1 VAIPQAGLQYAI
13 AVRNGYKM
21 KSISLYKEKN
31 SILNKLAPE
40 SKILYII
47 IALLLPAITGNKI
60 VSVVFIL
67 CSIFLLLVSKVL
79 KYTLPILGVSGF
91 VLLTVVIIQGL
102 FRAGNVTPV
111 IELGPVI
118 FYKEG
123 LLFALNIVINV
134 LNILLS
140 FCVLILTTK
149 PSDMVENFM
158 RKGFSPRFGYVFI
171 SVFQIIPQM
180 TETMSTIMDAQRSR
194 GMETE
199 GNLFIRIKAFIPLIS
214 PVVMSSL
221 INTKERALAL
231 EVRGFNAKNKKTF
244 LNDEKKSGADKFLQ
258 IFMVLLLLLGIGW
271 RVAGWLK

>member
-1 VAIPQAGLQYAI
+1 
-13 AVRNGYKM
+13 M
-21 KSISLYKEKN
+21 KSISLYEEKG

-47 IALLLPAITGNKI
+47 VALILPIIVGSNI
-60 VSVVFIL
+60 VSMIFIIS
-67 CSIFLLLVSKVL
+67 SICLLLVSKVL
-79 KYTLPILGVSGF
+79 KKTIPILSVSAF

-102 FRAGNVTPV
+102 FRAGNVTPLLT
-111 IELGPVI
+111 LGVVV

-123 LLFALNIVINV
+123 LLFAFDIVVNV

-140 FCVLILTTK
+140 FCVLILATK
-149 PSDMVENFM
+149 PSDMIENFV

-180 TETMSTIMDAQRSR
+180 TDTMATITDAQRSR

-199 GNLFIRIKAFIPLIS
+199 GNLLVRIKAFLPLIL

-244 LNDEKKSGADKFLQ
+244 LNDEKKSSADKYLQ
-258 IFMVLLLLLGIGW
+258 LAMILLLIAGIVW
-271 RVAGWLK
+271 RVVGCLK

>member
-1 VAIPQAGLQYAI
+1 
-13 AVRNGYKM
+13 M
-21 KSISLYKEKN
+21 KSISLYREKN

-47 IALLLPAITGNKI
+47 IALLLPVITGSRI

-67 CSIFLLLVSKVL
+67 CSLCLLLASKVI
-79 KYTLPILGVSGF
+79 KHTLPILGLSGF
-91 VLLTVVIIQGL
+91 VLVTVVIIQGL
-102 FRAGNVTPV
+102 FRAGNVTPLV
-111 IELGPVI
+111 HVGPLV

-123 LLFALNIVINV
+123 LLFALSIVINV

-149 PSDMVENFM
+149 PSDMVENLI
-158 RKGFSPRFGYVFI
+158 RKGFSPRFGYVLL

-180 TETMSTIMDAQRSR
+180 TETMATITDAQRSR

-199 GNLFIRIKAFIPLIS
+199 GSLFVRMKAFIPLIS

-244 LNDEKKSGADKFLQ
+244 YNDEKKSGIDKIIQ
-258 IFMVLLLLLGIGW
+258 IAMLLLLLLGIGW
-271 RVAGWLK
+271 RIVGWLK

>member
-1 VAIPQAGLQYAI
+1 
-13 AVRNGYKM
+13 M
-21 KSISLYKEKN
+21 KSISLYKEKK

-40 SKILYII
+40 SKLLYILL
-47 IALLLPAITGNKI
+47 ALLLPAVTGSRT
-60 VSVVFIL
+60 VSVAFIL
-67 CSIFLLLVSKVL
+67 CSTCLLLVSRVL
-79 KYTLPILGVSGF
+79 RHTIPILSVSGF

-102 FRAGNVTPV
+102 FRAGNTTPV
-111 IELGPVI
+111 LQLGPVI

-123 LLFALNIVINV
+123 LLYAMHIVINV
-134 LNILLS
+134 INILMS

-149 PSDMVENFM
+149 PSDLVENFM

-180 TETMSTIMDAQRSR
+180 METMSTIMDAQRSR

-199 GNLFIRIKAFIPLIS
+199 GNLLIRIKAFIPLIS

-231 EVRGFNAKNKKTF
+231 EVRGFNSKSAKTYY
-244 LNDEKKSGADKFLQ
+244 NDEKKSGADRILQ
-258 IFMVLLLLLGIGW
+258 ILMLGILLLGICW
-271 RVAGWLK
+271 RVIGWLR

>member
-1 VAIPQAGLQYAI
+1 
-13 AVRNGYKM
+13 M
-21 KSISLYKEKN
+21 KSISLYKDKN

-40 SKILYII
+40 SKIIYII
-47 IALLLPAITGNKI
+47 IALLLPVITGSRI

-67 CSIFLLLVSKVL
+67 CSTCLLLASKVL
-79 KYTLPILGVSGF
+79 KHTIPILGVSGF

-111 IELGPVI
+111 LALGPVV
-118 FYKEG
+118 FYQEG

-149 PSDMVENFM
+149 PSDMIENFM

-180 TETMSTIMDAQRSR
+180 SETMSTIMDAQRSR

-199 GNLFIRIKAFIPLIS
+199 GNLFVRIKAFLPLIS

-231 EVRGFNAKNKKTF
+231 EVRGFNAKNKKTYY
-244 LNDEKKSGADKFLQ
+244 NDEKKSGVDKYLQ
-258 IFMVLLLLLGIGW
+258 LVMLLVLLLGICW
-271 RVAGWLK
+271 RVVGWLR